1 MSRSVATVLSFA
13 GLYLTIIA
21 LTLSGPA
28 MAYIGPG
35 AGITMLGAL
44 WGVLVAIVLAIGS
57 VLFWPIRALMRR
69 RRSRQHPGVSAADA
83 QTRDQDVTSSPGLSQ
98 AAARD
103 EAH

>member
-1 MSRSVATVLSFA
+1 MSRFVAPALSFL
-13 GLYLTIIA
+13 GLYLTVIV
-21 LTLSGPA
+21 LTLPGPA

-69 RRSRQHPGVSAADA
+69 RKPRQQQPAAMDD
-83 QTRDQDVTSSPGLSQ
+83 TETSSPGLSQ
-98 AAARD
+98 TTARD